1 MTDEQKARAASELRE
16 VDVEFENASLAMMR
30 AFEAFQRYE
39 GVLEDAEVDRMPP
52 EGRELEPKY
61 DVAVSLHYVLRCIAT
76 RPTGGGAARAV
87 LAKLQ
92 ECEIDR
98 AASDATAHPPTREAV
113 IAGLN
118 SLIAE
123 RERRIHGLVE
133 KNIGARLASSGD
145 GIATAFRAV
154 RRERDALVV
163 ARDIV

>member
-1 MTDEQKARAASELRE
+1 MTDEQKARAANELRE

-30 AFEAFQRYE
+30 AFEAFQRYQ
-39 GVLEDAEVDRMPP
+39 GALEDAGVEKMPP

-61 DVAVSLHYVLRCIAT
+61 DVAVSLHFVLRRIAT

-92 ECEIDR
+92 ECEIER
-98 AASDATAHPPTREAV
+98 AASDAKAHPPTREAV

-123 RERRIHGLVE
+123 RERQIHGLVE
-133 KNIGARLASSGD
+133 KNVGTRLASSGD

>member
-1 MTDEQKARAASELRE
+1 MTEQQQEQAANELRE

-39 GVLEDAEVDRMPP
+39 GVLEDAEVDLMPP
-52 EGRELEPKY
+52 EGREYEEKH
-61 DVAVSLHYVLRCIAT
+61 DVACSLHYVLRRIAT
-76 RPTGGGAARAV
+76 WPTGNAAARAV
-87 LAKLQ
+87 AAKLD
-92 ECEIDR
+92 ECEIER
-98 AASDATAHPPTREAV
+98 AASDAKAHPPTREAV

-123 RERRIHGLVE
+123 RERQIHGLVE